1 MRVQSVNNNIYSGNS
16 LNLGRYYS
24 NTVSF
29 SGWFGK
35 KQELQQDQFIKEE
48 KNTDTKN
55 PSFEQTGPVK
65 PENNIGTKDLSKLNA
80 HELILSCKLADVL
93 HRVDKNSIIVIG
105 DPESILFKGFVES
118 ELTNE
123 DSYIDN
129 PKDINNV
136 YIIKEKTKDPLI
148 ISLNNNKDSFKLYGL
163 ARNLSDSKYDFTTYK
178 NTAKYGDMIET
189 EDKVKIKLIKTGKE
203 SNNLFYDAKVP
214 LQEFFNE
221 ERYINIKSRPMSDS
235 ADSSTNIKNADLIN
249 KLKEKINGNN
259 NNRISNIPVRTFDD
273 VAGMDDTIETVKKKI
288 LFPLL
293 YPEAFPGLT
302 NKGTIFFGEPGTG
315 KTLLA
320 LAIIGEAKK
329 RQNQNIHFI
338 KVDSQEFER
347 SNFGETE
354 KLWRN
359 TFKELVDN
367 QPSILFIDELDTIVP
382 QRREGSNY
390 VGKNGVTAQLLTLI
404 DNLEKQHA
412 RVSIIA
418 TTNRPDMIDKAIKR
432 SGRLGN
438 LIEIKKPDEKGCLDI
453 LNHYL
458 KNKRVSIDF
467 NREEFAK
474 KLYELSCSGA
484 DITAIVD
491 TARDKMY
498 ERAGIYD
505 KMDNGSYRKTDLEE
519 LQYSSEDFEL
529 ALEDLKNSK

>member
-1 MRVQSVNNNIYSGNS
+1 MKVQTLNNLYNYSINNS
-16 LNLGRYYS
+16 RCYFS
-24 NTVSF
+24 NAVSF

-35 KQELQQDQFIKEE
+35 KKELQQDQFIKEE

-55 PSFEQTGPVK
+55 PELEQSEPFK
-65 PENNIGTKDLSKLNA
+65 PENNISTKDLSQLNA

-93 HRVDKNSIIVIG
+93 HRVDKNNIIVIG
-105 DPESILFKGFVES
+105 DPESFFFKGFVQRK
-118 ELTNE
+118 LTDE
-123 DSYIDN
+123 ASYIDA
-129 PKDINNV
+129 PKDIHNV
-136 YIIKEKTKDPLI
+136 YIIKENTNDPLI
-148 ISLNNNKDSFKLYGL
+148 ISSDKKKDSFKLYGL
-163 ARNLSDSKYDFTTYK
+163 ARNLSASKHDFTTYK

-189 EDKVKIKLIKTGKE
+189 ENKVKIKFIKTAKE
-203 SNNLFYDAKVP
+203 SNNIFYDAKVP
-214 LQEFFNE
+214 IQEFFSNGQYVKTE
-221 ERYINIKSRPMSDS
+221 SGLSSVN
-235 ADSSTNIKNADLIN
+235 SSTDINSGDLVN

-259 NNRISNIPVRTFDD
+259 KNSVSNIPARTFDD
-273 VAGMDDTIETVKKKI
+273 VAGMDNTIEIVKKKI

-320 LAIIGEAKK
+320 LAVIGEAKK
-329 RQNQNIHFI
+329 RQNQDIHFI

-347 SNFGETE
+347 SSFGETE

-404 DNLEKQHA
+404 DNLEKQHS
-412 RVSIIA
+412 RVVIIA

-432 SGRLGN
+432 KGRLGE

-458 KNKRVSIDF
+458 KNKNINKNFD
-467 NREEFAK
+467 REDFAK
-474 KLYELSCSGA
+474 KLYELSSTGA
-484 DITAIVD
+484 DISAIVD
-491 TARDKMY
+491 SARDKMY
-498 ERAGIYD
+498 ERAGIYE
-505 KMDNGSYRKTDLEE
+505 KMDNDTYQKSDLED
-519 LQYSSEDFEL
+519 LQYYSEDFEL
-529 ALEDLKNSK
+529 ALEDLKSSK

>member
-1 MRVQSVNNNIYSGNS
+1 MRVQLVNNS
-16 LNLGRYYS
+16 YS
-24 NTVSF
+24 NSINFNQYHSNFISF
-29 SGWFGK
+29 SGWFAK
-35 KQELQQDQFIKEE
+35 KKELQQDQFIKEE

-65 PENNIGTKDLSKLNA
+65 PENNIGTKDLSRLNA

-93 HRVDKNSIIVIG
+93 HRVDKNTIIVIG
-105 DPESILFKGFVES
+105 DPDSVFFKNFIERA
-118 ELTNE
+118 LTGEN
-123 DSYIDN
+123 SYIDN
-129 PKDINNV
+129 PKDLHNV
-136 YIIKEKTKDPLI
+136 YIIKEKTTDPLI
-148 ISLNNNKDSFKLYGL
+148 ISFDNKKDSFKLYGL
-163 ARNLSDSKYDFTTYK
+163 ARNLSDSKRDFTTYK

-214 LQEFFNE
+214 VQEFFNE
-221 ERYINIKSRPMSDS
+221 GRYIKSSPMSDS
-235 ADSSTNIKNADLIN
+235 ADSSANINNADLIN

-273 VAGMDDTIETVKKKI
+273 VAGMDDTVETVKKKI

-302 NKGTIFFGEPGTG
+302 NKGTILFGEPGTG

-347 SNFGETE
+347 SSFGETE

-412 RVSIIA
+412 RVVIIA

-432 SGRLGN
+432 KGRLGE

-458 KNKRVSIDF
+458 KNKNINKNFD
-467 NREEFAK
+467 REDFAK

-484 DITAIVD
+484 DISAIVD